1 MLVGLASSTRI
12 KYAVL
17 LSLIQLSISGSMY
30 GWPSLLTAIKR
41 QNRLLYPDDTL
52 NWIFTAG
59 LISRMAFGPVLG
71 LINDRWSPKVLLM
84 LSCLISCVAT
94 TLLTTADDSL
104 LCWIIGYI
112 LYANAGNGVNLG
124 VLTSARDLFP
134 DYTVQYTSIMNGLS
148 ELSTLWF
155 TFMNAINARYE
166 YFFLMIAV
174 FSVIAVGLLPW
185 KPDHIWDNTNQIDTK
200 DYFQQIRSRIVSL
213 DYLLYVINH
222 MIMFYWLVYYL
233 GTVKPRMDLIGLL
246 IEQDLVSIFSIV
258 MAVLGFVLSFI
269 IGWIVAKLG
278 LLRSWMVVYSLFLS
292 WTAFLILPTN
302 IPTIIIGF
310 VLFALA
316 NQCYFTVSVN
326 YLAKQYGY
334 DILGRLISVSFFFT
348 TPLIFAQTPLL
359 SASLHMGNFWLADG
373 LQIATLLLSVGFLIY
388 MKQRHFE

>member
-1 MLVGLASSTRI
+1 MFPGSIKI

-17 LSLIQLSISGSMY
+17 LALIQISISGSMY

-41 QNRLLYPDDTL
+41 QNRLSHTDDTL

-59 LISRMAFGPVLG
+59 LISRMALGPVLG
-71 LINDRWSPKVLLM
+71 LINDKWSPKVLLM
-84 LSCLISCVAT
+84 LSCLISCLAT

-104 LCWIIGYI
+104 LRWIIGFV
-112 LYANAGNGVNLG
+112 LYSNAGNGVNLG

-134 DYTVQYTSIMNGLS
+134 EHTVQYTSIMNGLS

-166 YFFLMIAV
+166 YFFLMIAI

-185 KPDHIWDNTNQIDTK
+185 KPDYVWKNRDNIDTT
-200 DYFQQIRSRIVSL
+200 DYFQQIRGKILSL
-213 DYLLYVINH
+213 DYILYVINH

-233 GTVKPRMDLIGLL
+233 GTVKPRMDLIGLYT
-246 IEQDLVSIFSIV
+246 EQDLVSIFSIV
-258 MAVLGFVLSFI
+258 LAVLGFILSFI
-269 IGWIVAKLG
+269 IGWLVAKLG
-278 LLRSWMVVYSLFLS
+278 LLRSWMMVYVLFLS
-292 WTAFLILPTN
+292 WTAFLILPAS

-359 SASLHMGNFWLADG
+359 STSLNMGNFWLADG
-373 LQIATLLLSVGFLIY
+373 LQIATLLSSVGFLIY
-388 MKQRHFE
+388 MKHNQS